1 MKITEQ
7 QLRRAVPGVS
17 TANLPAFVKTFNE
30 WAEKFGINTPL
41 RVVHYLA
48 QVFHESG
55 NLRHREE
62 NLNYSADGLLKVF
75 PKYFKT
81 RQDAVAYAYRPQAI
95 ANRVYANRMGNGS
108 EASGDGWRFKGRG
121 YIGTTGRA
129 NYKAYADSEFCK
141 GDLMAHPEW
150 LAQNP
155 GDQKSAMYF
164 WYKNGLNELA
174 DRDNVEAVTKRVNGG
189 YNGLA
194 NRMYLYRIFKKEF
207 GL

>member
-30 WAEKFGINTPL
+30 WAEKFGVDTPM

-55 NLRHREE
+55 NLRYREE
-62 NLNYSADGLLKVF
+62 L
-75 PKYFKT
+75 
-81 RQDAVAYAYRPQAI
+81 
-95 ANRVYANRMGNGS
+95 
-108 EASGDGWRFKGRG
+108 ASGQAYEGRKDLGNVKKGDGRRFKGRG
-121 YIGTTGRA
+121 YIQTTGRA
-129 NYKAYADSEFCK
+129 NYQAYADSEYCN

-150 LAQNP
+150 LAQAP
-155 GDQKSAMYF
+155 GDQKSSLFF
-164 WYKNGLNELA
+164 WQRNKLNRFADADDVRGL
-174 DRDNVEAVTKRVNGG
+174 TKRINGG

-194 NRMYLYRIFKKEF
+194 NRQKLTDAFKKEF
-207 GL
+207 GV